1 MADGERRRG
10 VRRPKVAEAALAYR
24 AEVPDAAA
32 PLATARIS
40 AKNQITLPVALMR
53 ALGLK
58 PGDELQM
65 LAWGDTLTAR
75 KRLEGRKALERL
87 YGSTAVP
94 EWGTARAVDAYVRR
108 ERESWDRDA

>member
-1 MADGERRRG
+1 MADRERRR
-10 VRRPKVAEAALAYR
+10 RPSKVAEAALAYR
-24 AEVPDAAA
+24 AEAPDAAA

-75 KRLEGRKALERL
+75 KRLEGRSALERL
-87 YGSTAVP
+87 YGSTANP
-94 EWGTARAVDAYVRR
+94 EWATARAVDAYVRR